1 VLRMGDVTGRRIAA
15 ALIDAAIIALLLVL
29 VAKGLGEEGTT
40 KRSLWAE
47 TEGGPRAVFLLL
59 TFAYFFGTELVWGQT
74 LGKRV
79 MKLRV
84 VGEDGGKLSPTAAA
98 IRNLVRFVDALP
110 ALYIVGAITFFAT
123 GERRARLGDLAA
135 KTKVVADDAPPP
147 PPPSSSSDQ
156 RDRPEDDDILAQV
169 LR

>member
-1 VLRMGDVTGRRIAA
+1 MGDVLGRRIAA
-15 ALIDAAIIALLLVL
+15 ALIDAAIIAILLVL
-29 VAKGLGEEGTT
+29 IAKGLGDEGTT

-47 TEGGPRAVFLLL
+47 TEGGPRTLFLLL
-59 TFAYFFGTELVWGQT
+59 TFAYFFGTEIMSGQT

-79 MKLRV
+79 MKIRV
-84 VGEDGGKLSPTAAA
+84 VGEDGAKLGAGAAA
-98 IRNLVRFVDALP
+98 IRNLVRFIDALP
-110 ALYIVGAITFFAT
+110 VLYIVGAISVFAT
-123 GERRARLGDLAA
+123 GQRRARLGDLAA

-147 PPPSSSSDQ
+147 PPSER

>member
-1 VLRMGDVTGRRIAA
+1 MGDVLGRRIAA
-15 ALIDAAIIALLLVL
+15 ALIDAALIAILLVL
-29 VAKGLGEEGTT
+29 IAKGLGEEGTT

-47 TEGGPRAVFLLL
+47 TEGGPRTLFLLL
-59 TFAYFFGTELVWGQT
+59 TFVYFFGTELVWAQT

-84 VGEDGGKLSPTAAA
+84 AGVDGGRLTPAAAA
-98 IRNLVRFVDALP
+98 IRNLVRFIDALP
-110 ALYIVGAITFFAT
+110 VLYIVGGIAVFAT

-147 PPPSSSSDQ
+147 PPPSSDR

>member
-1 VLRMGDVTGRRIAA
+1 MGDVTGRRIAA
-15 ALIDAAIIALLLVL
+15 ALIDAAIIAILLVII
-29 VAKGLGEEGTT
+29 AKGLGDEGTT

-47 TEGGPRAVFLLL
+47 TEGGPRTLFLLL
-59 TFAYFFGTELVWGQT
+59 TFAYFFGTELLWGQT

-79 MKLRV
+79 MKIRV
-84 VGEDGGKLSPTAAA
+84 VGEDGAKLGPVPAL

-110 ALYIVGAITFFAT
+110 ALYIVGAITLFAT

-147 PPPSSSSDQ
+147 PPPSER
-156 RDRPEDDDILAQV
+156 RDRPEDEDILAQV

>member
-1 VLRMGDVTGRRIAA
+1 MGDVTGRRIAA
-15 ALIDAAIIALLLVL
+15 ALIDAAIIAILLVII
-29 VAKGLGEEGTT
+29 AKGLGDEGTT

-47 TEGGPRAVFLLL
+47 TEGGPRTLFLLL
-59 TFAYFFGTELVWGQT
+59 TFAYFFGTETAWGQT

-79 MKLRV
+79 MKIRV
-84 VGEDGGKLSPTAAA
+84 VREDGGRLGAGPSA

-110 ALYIVGAITFFAT
+110 VLYIVGAISLFAT
-123 GERRARLGDLAA
+123 GQRRARLGDLAA

-147 PPPSSSSDQ
+147 SPPSSTPDDR

>member
-1 VLRMGDVTGRRIAA
+1 MGDVLGRRIAA
-15 ALIDAAIIALLLVL
+15 ALIDAAIIAILLVII
-29 VAKGLGEEGTT
+29 AKGLGEEGTT

-47 TEGGPRAVFLLL
+47 TEGGPRTLFLLL
-59 TFAYFFGTELVWGQT
+59 TFAYYFGTEAAWAQT

-84 VGEDGGKLSPTAAA
+84 VGVDGARLSPAASA

-110 ALYIVGAITFFAT
+110 VLYIVGAITVFAT

-147 PPPSSSSDQ
+147 PPPSER

>member
-1 VLRMGDVTGRRIAA
+1 VLGRRIAA
-15 ALIDAAIIALLLVL
+15 ALIDAAVIAILLVII
-29 VAKGLGEEGTT
+29 AKGLGDEGTT

-47 TEGGPRAVFLLL
+47 TAGAPRTLFLVL
-59 TFAYFFGTELVWGQT
+59 TFGYFFGTETAWGQT

-84 VGEDGGKLSPTAAA
+84 VGADGDRLGAAASA

-110 ALYIVGAITFFAT
+110 VLYIVGGISVFAT
-123 GERRARLGDLAA
+123 GPRRARLGDLAA
-135 KTKVVADDAPPP
+135 KTKVVADDAPAP
-147 PPPSSSSDQ
+147 PPPSE
-156 RDRPEDDDILAQV
+156 RPDRPEDDEILAQV

>member
-1 VLRMGDVTGRRIAA
+1 MGDVLGRRIAA
-15 ALIDAAIIALLLVL
+15 ALIDAVIIVILLVL
-29 VAKGLGEEGTT
+29 IAKGLGEEGAT

-47 TEGGPRAVFLLL
+47 ARGAPQMLFLLL
-59 TFAYFFGTELVWGQT
+59 TFAYFFGTELAWAQT

-84 VGEDGGKLSPTAAA
+84 VREDGSKLGAGPAA
-98 IRNLVRFVDALP
+98 IRNLVRFIDALP
-110 ALYIVGAITFFAT
+110 ALYIIGAIAVFAT
-123 GERRARLGDLAA
+123 GERRQRLGDLAA

-147 PPPSSSSDQ
+147 PPADDR

>member
-1 VLRMGDVTGRRIAA
+1 MGDVTGRRIAA
-15 ALIDAAIIALLLVL
+15 ALIDAAIIAILLVII
-29 VAKGLGEEGTT
+29 AKGLGDEGTT

-47 TEGGPRAVFLLL
+47 TEGGPRALFLLL
-59 TFAYFFGTELVWGQT
+59 TFAYFFGTELLWGQT

-79 MKLRV
+79 MKIRV
-84 VGEDGGKLSPTAAA
+84 VGEDGAKLGPVPAL
-98 IRNLVRFVDALP
+98 IRNLVRFIDALP
-110 ALYIVGAITFFAT
+110 ALYIIGAITLFAT

-147 PPPSSSSDQ
+147 PPPSER

>member
-1 VLRMGDVTGRRIAA
+1 MGDVTGRRIAA
-15 ALIDAAIIALLLVL
+15 ALIDAAIIAILLVI
-29 VAKGLGEEGTT
+29 VAKGLGDEGTT

-47 TEGGPRAVFLLL
+47 TEGGPRTLFLLL
-59 TFAYFFGTELVWGQT
+59 TFAYFFGTELVWAQT

-84 VGEDGGKLSPTAAA
+84 VGEDGAKLSTGAAA
-98 IRNLVRFVDALP
+98 IRNVVRFVDALP
-110 ALYIVGAITFFAT
+110 VLYIIGAITFFAT

-135 KTKVVADDAPPP
+135 KTKVVADDTPPP
-147 PPPSSSSDQ
+147 PPPAS

>member
-1 VLRMGDVTGRRIAA
+1 MGDVTGRRIAA
-15 ALIDAAIIALLLVL
+15 ALIDAAIIAILLVL
-29 VAKGLGEEGTT
+29 VAKGLGEEGST

-47 TEGGPRAVFLLL
+47 TEGGPRTLFLLL
-59 TFAYFFGTELVWGQT
+59 TFVYFFATEAAWGQT

-84 VGEDGGKLSPTAAA
+84 VAEDGGRLSAGASA

-110 ALYIVGAITFFAT
+110 VLYIVGAITFFAT
-123 GERRARLGDLAA
+123 GQRRARLGDLAA
-135 KTKVVADDAPPP
+135 KTKVVADDAPAP
-147 PPPSSSSDQ
+147 PPPSE
-156 RDRPEDDDILAQV
+156 RGDRPEDDDILAQV

>member
-1 VLRMGDVTGRRIAA
+1 MGDVTGRRIAA
-15 ALIDAAIIALLLVL
+15 ALIDAAIIAILLVII
-29 VAKGLGEEGTT
+29 AKGLGDEGTT

-47 TEGGPRAVFLLL
+47 TEGGPRTLFLLL
-59 TFAYFFGTELVWGQT
+59 TFAYFFGTELVWAQT

-84 VGEDGGKLSPTAAA
+84 VGEDGAKLSAGAAA
-98 IRNLVRFVDALP
+98 IRNVVRFVDALP
-110 ALYIVGAITFFAT
+110 VLYIIGAITFFAT

-135 KTKVVADDAPPP
+135 KTKVVADDTPPP
-147 PPPSSSSDQ
+147 PPPAS

>member
-1 VLRMGDVTGRRIAA
+1 MGDVTGRRIAA
-15 ALIDAAIIALLLVL
+15 ALIDAAIIAILLVL
-29 VAKGLGEEGTT
+29 VAKGLGDEGTT

-47 TEGGPRAVFLLL
+47 TEGGPRTLFLLL
-59 TFAYFFGTELVWGQT
+59 TFVYFFGTEAAWGQT

-79 MKLRV
+79 MKIRV
-84 VGEDGGKLSPTAAA
+84 VGEDGRKLSVGASA

-110 ALYIVGAITFFAT
+110 VLYIVGAITFFAT

-135 KTKVVADDAPPP
+135 KTKVVAEDAPPP
-147 PPPSSSSDQ
+147 PPPAER

>member
-1 VLRMGDVTGRRIAA
+1 MGDVTGRRIIAA
-15 ALIDAAIIALLLVL
+15 FIDAAIIAILLV
-29 VAKGLGEEGTT
+29 VIAKGLGEEGTT

-47 TEGGPRAVFLLL
+47 TQGAPRTLFLLL
-59 TFAYFFGTELVWGQT
+59 TFAYFFGTELAWAQT

-79 MKLRV
+79 MKIRV
-84 VGEDGGKLSPTAAA
+84 VREDGGKLHAGPAA
-98 IRNLVRFVDALP
+98 IRNLVRFIDALP
-110 ALYIVGAITFFAT
+110 VLYVVGGIAVFAT
-123 GERRARLGDLAA
+123 GQRRARLGDLAA

-147 PPPSSSSDQ
+147 PPSER

>member
-1 VLRMGDVTGRRIAA
+1 MGDVLGRRIAA
-15 ALIDAAIIALLLVL
+15 ALIDAAIIAILLVI
-29 VAKGLGEEGTT
+29 VAKGLGDEGTT

-47 TEGGPRAVFLLL
+47 TEGGPRTLFLLL
-59 TFAYFFGTELVWGQT
+59 TFGYFFGTEAAWGQT

-84 VGEDGGKLSPTAAA
+84 VGMDGAKLSPGASA

-110 ALYIVGAITFFAT
+110 VLYIVGAVTVFAT

-135 KTKVVADDAPPP
+135 KTKVVADDTPPP
-147 PPPSSSSDQ
+147 PPPER

>member
-1 VLRMGDVTGRRIAA
+1 MGDVTGRRIAA
-15 ALIDAAIIALLLVL
+15 ALIDFAIIAILLVI

-47 TEGGPRAVFLLL
+47 TEGGPRTLFLAL
-59 TFAYFFGTELVWGQT
+59 TFGYFFGTEAAWGQT
-74 LGKRV
+74 LGKRI

-84 VGEDGGKLSPTAAA
+84 VGMDGARLGAGASA
-98 IRNLVRFVDALP
+98 IRNVVRFVDALP
-110 ALYIVGAITFFAT
+110 VLYLVGAITFFAT
-123 GERRARLGDLAA
+123 GRRARLGDLAA
-135 KTKVVADDAPPP
+135 KTKVVADDAPAP
-147 PPPSSSSDQ
+147 PPPSER

>member
-1 VLRMGDVTGRRIAA
+1 MGDVLGRRIAA
-15 ALIDAAIIALLLVL
+15 ALIDAAIIAILLVL
-29 VAKGLGEEGTT
+29 IAKGLGDEGAT

-47 TEGGPRAVFLLL
+47 TEGAPRTLFLVL
-59 TFAYFFGTELVWGQT
+59 TFAYFFGTEAVWAQT

-84 VGEDGGKLSPTAAA
+84 VGVDGAKLSIGASA
-98 IRNLVRFVDALP
+98 IRNLVRFVDAFP
-110 ALYIVGAITFFAT
+110 VLYIVGAISVFAT
-123 GERRARLGDLAA
+123 GPRRARLGDLAA

-147 PPPSSSSDQ
+147 PPPSSSGDR

>member
-1 VLRMGDVTGRRIAA
+1 MGDVLGRRIVA
-15 ALIDAAIIALLLVL
+15 ALIDAAIITILLVL
-29 VAKGLGEEGTT
+29 IAKGLGEEGAT

-47 TEGGPRAVFLLL
+47 TQGAPRTLFLLL
-59 TFAYFFGTELVWGQT
+59 TFAYFFGTELAWAQT

-79 MKLRV
+79 MKIRV
-84 VGEDGGKLSPTAAA
+84 VREDGGKLGAGPAA
-98 IRNLVRFVDALP
+98 IRNLVRFIDALP
-110 ALYIVGAITFFAT
+110 VLYVVGGIAVFAT
-123 GERRARLGDLAA
+123 GQRRARLGDLAA

-147 PPPSSSSDQ
+147 PPSER